1 MSYNAFK
8 VVHLIGVIAF
18 LGNIIITAAW
28 KTLADRTG
36 DPRVIAYA
44 QRLVTLTDWT
54 FTAGGVV
61 LIVLGGYGMAFT
73 AGIDPRGQFWLV
85 LGQALFG
92 ASGLIW
98 VAVLI
103 PTQIAQARGAPLRRG
118 RHHPGK
124 LLAACPPLDGVGR
137 DRHAY
142 SVGECLC
149 HGVQAVTLVY
159 ALALTARPRPS
170 QHVAVTSKL
179 SCSAK
184 AEHPVLAAVVRAS
197 VVKVYW
203 VICRS
208 LSLGSPKARPG
219 GG

>member
-18 LGNIIITAAW
+18 LGNIIVTAAW

-44 QRLVTLTDWT
+44 QRLVSLTDWI

-61 LIVLGGYGMAFT
+61 LIILGGYGMAFT

-98 VAVLI
+98 LIVLI
-103 PTQIAQARGAPLRRG
+103 PTQIAQARAARLFASGGDIPESYWRLARRWMVWGLIATLIPL
-118 RHHPGK
+118 
-124 LLAACPPLDGVGR
+124 AN
-137 DRHAY
+137 
-142 SVGECLC
+142 
-149 HGVQAVTLVY
+149 VY
-159 ALALTARPRPS
+159 VMVFKP
-170 QHVAVTSKL
+170 
-179 SCSAK
+179 
-184 AEHPVLAAVVRAS
+184 
-197 VVKVYW
+197 
-203 VICRS
+203 
-208 LSLGSPKARPG
+208 
-219 GG
+219 